1 MEVSSADSGRVTVI
15 PSSQALQMV
24 MKTVGTPRS
33 YKFKY
38 VRKSALQT
46 YESMDAKE
54 AFMYIIF
61 VKQPLKIHEKHL
73 VSVPPPTRR
82 LSCLHLVRSLGTT
95 KCFQLPW
102 MDPCALL
109 FQLMGGWEMR
119 RRGRS
124 IKIPDG

>member
-1 MEVSSADSGRVTVI
+1 
-15 PSSQALQMV
+15 MV
-24 MKTVGTPRS
+24 MKTVWMSRS

-46 YESMDAKE
+46 YESLDAKE

-61 VKQPLKIHEKHL
+61 VKQPFKIHEKHL
-73 VSVPPPTRR
+73 VSVLPPTHRP
-82 LSCLHLVRSLGTT
+82 SCLHLVQSLTAT

-109 FQLMGGWEMR
+109 FQLMGGW
-119 RRGRS
+119 
-124 IKIPDG
+124 K